1 MLSSSPPKI
10 HEPCVTGVSPRPTD
24 RRQHQKLRN
33 TSGACGCRVLGH
45 VMRPADT
52 RVPGLWAGYAVTSC
66 DVHVL
71 VYEAAEAVSS

>member
-1 MLSSSPPKI
+1 MCPFLVARERFMLGRGT
-10 HEPCVTGVSPRPTD
+10 TGAVGPAGAGCA
-24 RRQHQKLRN
+24 RRA
-33 TSGACGCRVLGH
+33 GACGCRVLGH